1 MQSAALAQHFAEAC
15 ANLKQELVEA
25 KDALDK
31 EVEESAQRMAAKTDE
46 VQKLN
51 EVIRALKE
59 QNAEVQHL

>member
-1 MQSAALAQHFAEAC
+1 
-15 ANLKQELVEA
+15 LKQELVEA